1 MTWGFVAI
9 AGGTA
14 YQAYSANK
22 AAKAQLQGAREG
34 AAAEREMF
42 ERQVELQA
50 PFREAGLQG
59 LNKLLPMAMNYKPFS
74 LKDFEVDPG
83 YEFRRREG
91 LRAIENS
98 ALAGGMG
105 RSGST
110 LRGLTR
116 YGQELGS
123 EEFTNAF
130 NLYQAERAARLNP
143 LQSLT
148 GMGQSVAST
157 IAGQAGQLGQNIGAN
172 IIGAG
177 NARASGYMGVANALT
192 GGLGQY
198 LNYSQGQDMLKA
210 YRDANT
216 LAAINANTSRGR
228 FPGAGTPIGV
238 PLPPDVA

>member
-14 YQAYSANK
+14 YQAYSANQ

-42 ERQVELQA
+42 ERQVQLQA

-123 EEFTNAF
+123 EEFMNAF
-130 NLYQAERAARLNP
+130 NRYQTNRSAEMNP
-143 LQSLT
+143 LLSL
-148 GMGQSVAST
+148 
-157 IAGQAGQLGQNIGAN
+157 AGAAQTSSNTLGNAAGQLGSSLSNLAVGS
-172 IIGAG
+172 G
-177 NARASGYMGVANALT
+177 NARASAYAGTANALAS
-192 GGLGQY
+192 GLGQA
-198 LNYSQGQDMLKA
+198 LNYSQGQTAAKQQQQNFDA
-210 YRDANT
+210 YMRY
-216 LAAINANTSRGR
+216 LQG
-228 FPGAGTPIGV
+228 
-238 PLPPDVA
+238 